1 MLKKSDYFKIV
12 LEYGKDIIN
21 NEKYLQQKKFYQH
34 GTTSVYEH
42 CIKVAMTAVKIA
54 MKTNAKVNMRSLVRG
69 ALLHD
74 FFLYDWH
81 ISDKSHRLHGFTH
94 PYVACRNAE
103 KEFLLNNI
111 ERDIIKRHMFP
122 LTPVPPRYKESWIVT
137 AADKLSASYETVE
150 IFLRKY
156 KKVK

>member
-21 NEKYLQQKKFYQH
+21 NEKYLQQKNFYQH

-42 CIKVAMTAVKIA
+42 CIKVA
-54 MKTNAKVNMRSLVRG
+54 
-69 ALLHD
+69 
-74 FFLYDWH
+74 
-81 ISDKSHRLHGFTH
+81 DKSHRLHGFTH

-150 IFLRKY
+150 IFIRKY

>member
-21 NEKYLQQKKFYQH
+21 NEKYLQQKNFYQH
-34 GTTSVYEH
+34 G
-42 CIKVAMTAVKIA
+42 IKVATTAVKIA

-81 ISDKSHRLHGFTH
+81 IPDKSHRLHGFTH

-150 IFLRKY
+150 IFIRKY